1 MFPIISNMRYN
12 SRAIT
17 TGARWVQTCLKK
29 IGYYKGVIDGMY
41 GQGLEDA
48 VKKIP
53 GVIDARVNFL
63 TQKLTLTAPDDR
75 FDEVLQ
81 AVVKKAKHVE
91 PDTVIHIG

>member
-1 MFPIISNMRYN
+1 MKKKFGCEVDCSNC
-12 SRAIT
+12 A
-17 TGARWVQTCLKK
+17 AK
-29 IGYYKGVIDGMY
+29 
-41 GQGLEDA
+41 LEDA
-48 VKKIP
+48 IRKVD
-53 GVIDARVNFL
+53 GVEACSVNFL